1 MDEESSTTMRP
12 VDGMSHVIDVEQV
25 ASNAGCSDHEL
36 VSFVGGGGKTT
47 LMHAF
52 ARGLGGRCIA
62 TTTTKM
68 GAGQNGGLATM
79 IGASDDEIVAA
90 ATSGP
95 LLAWRSVS
103 GGKALGMNPRRCDV
117 LFGRVDHVLVEAD
130 GARSMPFKAPGT
142 FEPIVPSATTMMV
155 SVIGADALGRIIAD
169 QCHRPLRVAALAR
182 CQPYQRLTPKAAAA
196 VLFHPNGQRAALP
209 ERARFVVA
217 ITKVEAANADFV
229 NELTEELARLEPAV
243 TVLSIAAFTS
253 V

>member
-1 MDEESSTTMRP
+1 VRP
-12 VDGMSHVIDVEQV
+12 VDAMAHVIDVEHA
-25 ASNAGCSDHEL
+25 ASGVGCSDHEL

-52 ARGLGGRCIA
+52 ARGLGGSCIA
-62 TTTTKM
+62 TTTTRM
-68 GAGQNGGLATM
+68 GAGENGGLTTL

-95 LLAWRSVS
+95 TLVWRSVS
-103 GGKALGMNPRRCDV
+103 DGKALGMNPTRCNV
-117 LFGRVDHVLVEAD
+117 LFDRVDHVLVEAD

-142 FEPIVPSATTMMV
+142 FEPVVASATTMMV

-196 VLFHPNGQRAALP
+196 VLLHPNGQRAALP
-209 ERARFVVA
+209 ERARLVVA
-217 ITKVEAANADFV
+217 ITKVAAANADFV
-229 NELTEELARLEPAV
+229 EELTDELDRLEPAM
-243 TVLSIAAFTS
+243 TVLSVAAFTS

>member
-1 MDEESSTTMRP
+1 MRQ
-12 VDGMSHVIDVEQV
+12 VDDMAHVIDVEHA
-25 ASNAGCSDHEL
+25 ASELGCSDHEL
-36 VSFVGGGGKTT
+36 VSFVGGGGKTA

-62 TTTTKM
+62 TTTTQM
-68 GAGQNGGLATM
+68 GTGENGGLTTL

-95 LLAWRSVS
+95 TLVWRSVS
-103 GGKALGMNPRRCDV
+103 DGKALGMNPTRCNA
-117 LFGRVDHVLVEAD
+117 LFDRVDHVLVEAD

-142 FEPIVPSATTMMV
+142 FEPVVASATTMMV

-196 VLFHPNGQRAALP
+196 VLLHPNGQRAALP
-209 ERARFVVA
+209 ERARLVIA
-217 ITKVEAANADFV
+217 ITKVEAVNADFV
-229 NELTEELARLEPAV
+229 EELTDELDRLEPTV
-243 TVLSIAAFTS
+243 SVLSIAAFTS